1 MRKTFSVAICIFAL
15 CSLLLASINVTRAAE
30 PGYTRTDYNPTTTPT
45 VDGKW
50 TTNDEWELNGEV
62 TTIGTGAAFRSVW
75 ILESMTPEIIVTD
88 TFLVEFFID
97 TTNDAGDYWQ
107 LCIDGDQSGG
117 SAPQSGD
124 YRIDIIGHTTLKLY
138 QGTGTGWTEITP
150 DPADIIWNNTLSAS
164 PSNSTAH
171 WILELKIYKAELG
184 AGPTWNFRLAMYD
197 ASTGMLLAW
206 PPTPRDEP
214 ARWGVQNYVSGAI
227 PETFSIAVVVLL
239 LSTAA
244 IVSFYF
250 LRKRP
255 KIKSSASTKTS
266 GSTQSYV

>member
-1 MRKTFSVAICIFAL
+1 MRKTFLVAICIFVL

-75 ILESMTPEIIVTD
+75 VLESMTPEIIVTD
-88 TFLVEFFID
+88 TFLVEFFVD

-138 QGTGTGWTEITP
+138 QGNGTGWTEITP

-164 PSNSTAH
+164 RFQQP
-171 WILELKIYKAELG
+171 L
-184 AGPTWNFRLAMYD
+184 
-197 ASTGMLLAW
+197 
-206 PPTPRDEP
+206 
-214 ARWGVQNYVSGAI
+214 
-227 PETFSIAVVVLL
+227 
-239 LSTAA
+239 
-244 IVSFYF
+244 
-250 LRKRP
+250 
-255 KIKSSASTKTS
+255 
-266 GSTQSYV
+266 